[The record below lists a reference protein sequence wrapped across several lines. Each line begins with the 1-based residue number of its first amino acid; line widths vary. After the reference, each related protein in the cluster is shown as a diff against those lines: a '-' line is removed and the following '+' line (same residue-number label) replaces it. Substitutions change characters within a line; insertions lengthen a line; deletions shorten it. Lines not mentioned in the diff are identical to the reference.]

1 MTFVSSVSLNFFSL
15 KRINKEV
22 VSLEERDEAFFVYE
36 EKLQEIMNE
45 VSSDEE
51 DILITTTDITTD
63 YTTETETEGG
73 TDQMEYGG

>member
-1 MTFVSSVSLNFFSL
+1 MTFVSSVSLNFSSL